1 MKKNFIFILLLL
13 SIFCCAILKGVIQ
26 ESGKVTLQLDKQK
39 QEKMK
44 LLIGIINPS
53 DTLNLLMEIV
63 KKDLS
68 CALQKLSGFNV
79 TIQFFDKIPSKNA
92 LKKLSVDGFPI
103 VIFIQEV
110 AGGKALEWR
119 CYDSLH
125 ASMQKGKRMYLK
137 NAILE
142 IDAHKL
148 ADIFWNILTG
158 QEGIFSTRI
167 AYCVETMNNNHKGSD
182 IYIKNPYNEMAQCL
196 VHGGKLLAPRWNK
209 SNDFPLLLYSEV
221 TPSNI
226 RLMSTTLQQKRKIVS
241 NFDGL
246 TMLPSFSSNDQK
258 VVYCASYKGS
268 SQIYICFID
277 TQKMKM
283 VCKRITHNAGNN
295 TSPTL
300 LENGDIVF
308 CSDFEAHAPQLYYL
322 HASDGKLERLT
333 QSGYCACP
341 HFSEKNNKIAY
352 CKLVGNTMQIFTYD
366 LSTKQHKQV
375 TIF

>member
-1 MKKNFIFILLLL
+1 
-13 SIFCCAILKGVIQ
+13 
-26 ESGKVTLQLDKQK
+26 VTLQLDKQK

-158 QEGIFSTRI
+158 QEGIFYRFFF
-167 AYCVETMNNNHKGSD
+167 CRN
-182 IYIKNPYNEMAQCL
+182 IYNSCL
-196 VHGGKLLAPRWNK
+196 LIFFRSYSSFFSSQNRTSFLLFNTCFEQWNK
-209 SNDFPLLLYSEV
+209 YNFCIM
-221 TPSNI
+221 NI
-226 RLMSTTLQQKRKIVS
+226 ECIQKNSFLSIRK
-241 NFDGL
+241 
-246 TMLPSFSSNDQK
+246 QK
-258 VVYCASYKGS
+258 K
-268 SQIYICFID
+268 
-277 TQKMKM
+277 
-283 VCKRITHNAGNN
+283 
-295 TSPTL
+295 
-300 LENGDIVF
+300 
-308 CSDFEAHAPQLYYL
+308 
-322 HASDGKLERLT
+322 
-333 QSGYCACP
+333 
-341 HFSEKNNKIAY
+341 
-352 CKLVGNTMQIFTYD
+352 
-366 LSTKQHKQV
+366 
-375 TIF
+375 